1 MSSINSSA
9 LNSANRDKPRRQYAL
24 VDCDNFYVSCERVF
38 APALRRRPVA
48 ILSNN
53 DGCII
58 SRSAEVKALGI
69 KLGAPLHHVSAL
81 IKRHNIAVLSSN
93 YALYGDMSQRVIT
106 ALRQFT
112 PDVEVYSIDEA
123 FVRLARGNKTF
134 VALASQIR
142 TTILRWTGIPVS
154 IGLASTKT
162 LAKVAV
168 ERAKTHRAL
177 AGVCELSALPDPT
190 VALAELPVSK
200 VWGIGRRHAKW
211 LAERGVHSAAD
222 LRDFPDE
229 QIRARAGIVGLR
241 TVWELRGQSCLPLD
255 MVIPPRK
262 HIICSRSFG
271 RPVRSYALLREAV
284 ACYATRAGAK
294 LRRDKSVAG
303 LLSVFVMTNRF
314 SSQPQYSKSAQMSLT
329 PASDSD
335 ADLVRAAT
343 SGLAE
348 IYRPDF
354 VFHKAGVT
362 LSQITPAA
370 ETQLD
375 AFAKC
380 DFDRREKLNQALD
393 TINRNHGPGAVR
405 YAATGMRRLWLM
417 RSERRS
423 PRYTT
428 RWEELPEA
436 ICRNTQRGGNRR
448 QPNQ

>member
-1 MSSINSSA
+1 MIDA
-9 LNSANRDKPRRQYAL
+9 KGKAQYAL

-38 APALRRRPVA
+38 APALRNRPVA

-69 KLGAPLHHVSAL
+69 KLGAPLHQVTAL

-93 YALYGDMSQRVIT
+93 YALYGDMSHRIVSV
-106 ALRQFT
+106 LREFT
-112 PDVEVYSIDEA
+112 PDIEVYSIDEA
-123 FVRLARGNKTF
+123 FVRLGSGSENRGVLSSRAAK
-134 VALASQIR
+134 IR
-142 TTILRWTGIPVS
+142 SAILSWTGIPVS
-154 IGLASTKT
+154 IGIAQTKT
-162 LAKVAV
+162 LAKVAI
-168 ERAKTHRAL
+168 ERAKTDGAL
-177 AGVCELSALPDPT
+177 GGICELGALPNPEA
-190 VALAELPVSK
+190 ALAELPVAD

-211 LAERGVHSAAD
+211 LGERGVYSAAD

-241 TVWELRGQSCLPLD
+241 TVWELRGRSCLPLD
-255 MVIPPRK
+255 TIIPPRK

-271 RPVRSYALLREAV
+271 RPVRDYTLLREAV

-303 LLSVFVMTNRF
+303 LLSVSIMTNRF
-314 SSQPQYSKSAQMSLT
+314 SKLPQYSKSALVSLA

-343 SGLAE
+343 SGLTE
-348 IYRPDF
+348 IFRPDF
-354 VFHKAGVT
+354 VFHKASVT

-370 ETQLD
+370 ETQIN

-380 DFDRREKLNQALD
+380 DFERRTRLNQALD
-393 TINRNHGPGAVR
+393 TINHNHGVGAVR
-405 YAATGMRRLWLM
+405 YAATGIQRLWLM

-428 RWEELPEA
+428 RWEELPESLVV
-436 ICRNTQRGGNRR
+436 
-448 QPNQ
+448 